1 MMRIIAIS
9 PITPAA
15 TLTPIIK
22 LLSSWFSGT
31 SHSGGYKVANWWI
44 QGKCATK

>member
-1 MMRIIAIS
+1 MTRIIDIS

-22 LLSSWFSGT
+22 LLSSWI
-31 SHSGGYKVANWWI
+31 GGYKVANWWI